1 MRQKSALANH
11 LLYLSKAMQSYDF
24 LLNPP
29 NIFVIIFQLFYKL
42 LFCSGLDLDIWDLML
57 KFLLKTYFELLN
69 FTF

>member
-1 MRQKSALANH
+1 
-11 LLYLSKAMQSYDF
+11 MQSYDF